1 VIIGLKSNRGNGFG
15 PSDLI
20 ERELSVWDRGAVDLK
35 SNGRHS
41 VPVRDKSGSNQK
53 RSSQIRRSEFTRT
66 PFGLS
71 VSQKSPCSLFKST
84 RHPPSLRSVSI
95 DCYPEPPRFLWI

>member
-1 VIIGLKSNRGNGFG
+1 MIIGLKSNRGNGFG

-41 VPVRDKSGSNQK
+41 VPVRYILDLIWALGWESN
-53 RSSQIRRSEFTRT
+53 
-66 PFGLS
+66 G
-71 VSQKSPCSLFKST
+71 
-84 RHPPSLRSVSI
+84 
-95 DCYPEPPRFLWI
+95 